1 MMQKLKNALEQ
12 STKKAFRPPR
22 ARSVASDS
30 YSPTTQRFRE
40 LSGIP
45 SGNETHDPTKTSFAG
60 LLAAIASSGHDYE
73 KQGANKE
80 LLDAISQAKQIRH
93 DSLASFLEKVP
104 NLWEYIQHTVQKD
117 AVRHQGN
124 ASNIEVPGIGRDTH
138 SARADAVI
146 KPTLGIDLHA
156 STPEVVNGALYNSEN
171 GIGLDTP
178 HAGKYSF
185 SAINTGLHHHGDDAA
200 QFILQSLHNIYK
212 DHVGDLP
219 SAVEMVRDHVLDT
232 RSSTPTQQTIPG
244 LMSIYRQTR
253 PWGIHSVQQLDA
265 NNVNRITKHP
275 QMTTLFGDHNADNAF
290 MGHNRDALLAAQ
302 IHAKASHQ
310 HLMNS
315 VLGFHNT
322 QSSGGRHYLSGQREF
337 NEMNGAHMRYINSL
351 AINLVGLGLRG
362 DQLKSA
368 IRLGSHVW
376 ADDWHKE
383 KGEEYK
389 LGRNSA
395 PSSPIIWKP
404 EHATWHGAHAAWGKS
419 TGLTPETLNL
429 QPEPWRKEG

>member
-1 MMQKLKNALEQ
+1 MQKLKNALEQ

-22 ARSVASDS
+22 ARSAGSGT
-30 YSPTTQRFRE
+30 YSPTTLRFRE

-45 SGNETHDPTKTSFAG
+45 SGEDGHDLTKTSFAG
-60 LLAAIASSGHDYE
+60 LLATIVSLGHDYE
-73 KQGANKE
+73 KHGAEKSF
-80 LLDAISQAKQIRH
+80 LDQISKAKDARH
-93 DSLASFLEKVP
+93 SSLASFLKKVP
-104 NLWEYIQHTVQKD
+104 DLWDFIQHTVQKD

-124 ASNIEVPGIGRDTH
+124 ASNIEVPGMGRDTH
-138 SARADAVI
+138 SPRPDAVI
-146 KPTLGIDLHA
+146 KPTLRMDLH
-156 STPEVVNGALYNSEN
+156 SSQPHVVNGALYSSLN

-185 SAINTGLHHHGDDAA
+185 NPINTGLHHHGDDAA

-212 DHVGDLP
+212 DHEGNLP
-219 SAVEMVRDHVLDT
+219 SALEMVRDHVLDT
-232 RSSTPTQQTIPG
+232 LPSYPAQETTPG

-253 PWGIHSVQQLDA
+253 PWGIHSVQQLDGNNA
-265 NNVNRITKHP
+265 NQIIKHP
-275 QMTTLFGDHNADNAF
+275 QMTTLFGDHNGDNAF
-290 MGHNRDALLAAQ
+290 MGHNRDALLSAQ

-322 QSSGGRHYLSGQREF
+322 QSSGGQHYLPGQREF
-337 NEMNGAHMRYINSL
+337 NEMNGAHMSYINSL
-351 AINLVGLGLRG
+351 AINLVGLGVRG
-362 DQLKSA
+362 NQLKNA

-376 ADDWHKE
+376 ADDWHKA
-383 KGEEYK
+383 KGVEYK

-404 EHATWHGAHAAWGKS
+404 EHATWHGARAAWGKS
-419 TGLTPETLNL
+419 TGLTPATLNL
-429 QPEPWRKEG
+429 ESEPWRSER